1 MKTITIFH
9 TLRLHVLAPTTYWI
23 LIPLHKLA
31 KYNCM
36 TIHELY
42 LPDFIQYINT
52 LLKYINTILF

>member
-31 KYNCM
+31 KYNYM
-36 TIHELY
+36 TIYQLY
-42 LPDFIQYINT
+42 LSHFIQYINT
-52 LLKYINTILF
+52 LPKYINTILL